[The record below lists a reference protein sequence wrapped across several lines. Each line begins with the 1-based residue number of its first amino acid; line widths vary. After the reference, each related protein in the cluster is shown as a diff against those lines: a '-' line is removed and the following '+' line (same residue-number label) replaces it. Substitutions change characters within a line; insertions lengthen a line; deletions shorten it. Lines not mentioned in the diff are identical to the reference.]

1 MSGFANQPKILKG
14 AFVEFGISLP
24 PLAVVFQ
31 FNPLTVTRTRSA
43 TPVTPGSQRSSR
55 STQSAGLV
63 SALVQGGASS
73 LVKFR
78 NGQTLNVQQEKI
90 SFDIRL
96 DATDKL
102 NEGDTLT
109 EQFGITPQLS
119 TLEMMMLPKS
129 QSLLGGAVSALL
141 GASKSRFLCLESMQD
156 PPVILWVWGRKKILP
171 VNILSLQIKEEEF
184 SIDLNTTRAVVSVQ
198 LEVIE
203 GPNAPYLYSKAMQ
216 EVMGALNLANIT
228 DLSKTIVPG

>member
-1 MSGFANQPKILKG
+1 MSGFANQPKILRG

-24 PLAVVFQ
+24 PLIVVFQ
-31 FNPLTVTRTRSA
+31 FNPLTLTRTRTA
-43 TPVTPGSQRSSR
+43 TPVVPASQKSSR

-63 SALVQGGASS
+63 DALVQGGASS

-78 NGQTLNVQQEKI
+78 NGQTLNIAPEKI

-102 NEGDTLT
+102 DQGDTIT

-129 QSLLGGAVSALL
+129 QSLLGGAVSSLL
-141 GASKSRFLCLESMQD
+141 GASASRFLCLESMQD
-156 PPVILWVWGRKKILP
+156 PPIILWVWGRKKLLP
-171 VNILSLQIKEEEF
+171 VNILSLSIKEDEF
-184 SIDLNTTRAVVSVQ
+184 SVDLNTTRAVVSVQ

-203 GPNAPYLYSKAMQ
+203 GPNLPYLYSKAMQ
-216 EVMGALNLANIT
+216 EVMGALNLANIG
-228 DLSKTIVPG
+228 DLSKTIVPS